1 MKKEMIKAVR
11 MVNGFTP
18 DLRIKLDYKK
28 DSYTAQEVTIRDFLL
43 DHLTDIFGVGIFD
56 RLGIKFNPQ
65 PGEDS
70 EDYQKLLDFIG
81 RESRQVLL
89 GQPAE

>member
-11 MVNGFTP
+11 MVNGFNP
-18 DLRIKLDYKK
+18 DLRIKLDCSKG
-28 DSYTAQEVTIRDFLL
+28 SYTAQDQKIRFFLL
-43 DHLTDIFGVGIFD
+43 DHLLDIFGANIYD

-65 PGEDS
+65 PGKDA
-70 EDYQKLLDFIG
+70 EDYQKLLEFIG